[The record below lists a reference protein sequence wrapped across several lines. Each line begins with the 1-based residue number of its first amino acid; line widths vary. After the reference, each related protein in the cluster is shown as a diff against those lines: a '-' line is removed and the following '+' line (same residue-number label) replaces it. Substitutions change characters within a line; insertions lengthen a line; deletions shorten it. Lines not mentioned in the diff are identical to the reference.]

1 MKVKWL
7 LLSITVVLTVGLSTA
22 VWAHCDE
29 TPVPLRIG
37 QGYGARQGDS
47 QGWMAQLS
55 EEQREQLKT
64 EVGEMREQGASPEE
78 VRDAVG
84 KMLKGWGVEP
94 ARGGQGG
101 GMRGYE
107 PMIGDRGGGMGGYGP
122 MMEGR
127 GGGMEGHEPMMGGRG
142 VGIGGYG
149 AGPGWMSQLTPEQRQ
164 QIQATIKDML
174 KKWGIEPPQQ
184 GRGYGPMRG
193 GRGGGMQGQGRGE

>member
-7 LLSITVVLTVGLSTA
+7 LLSITVLLTVGLSTA

-29 TPVPLRIG
+29 TPLPLRLG
-37 QGYGARQGDS
+37 QGYGARQGGS

-55 EEQREQLKT
+55 EEQREQIKT
-64 EVGEMREQGASPEE
+64 EVGEMREQGASPQE

-94 ARGGQGG
+94 AREGQGG
-101 GMRGYE
+101 GMRGDG
-107 PMIGDRGGGMGGYGP
+107 PMMEGRGGGMGGYGP
-122 MMEGR
+122 MM
-127 GGGMEGHEPMMGGRG
+127 GGRG
-142 VGIGGYG
+142 AGMRGYGPQMWGYG
-149 AGPGWMSQLTPEQRQ
+149 ASPGWMSQLTPEQRQ

-193 GRGGGMQGQGRGE
+193 GRGGGMQGQGCGE